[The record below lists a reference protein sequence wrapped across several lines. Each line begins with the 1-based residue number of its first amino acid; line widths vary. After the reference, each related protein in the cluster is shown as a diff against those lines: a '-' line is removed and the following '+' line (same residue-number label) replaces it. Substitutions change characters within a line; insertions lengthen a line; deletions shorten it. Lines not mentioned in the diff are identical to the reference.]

1 MDNTMLHDVR
11 IEKLSAEFTV
21 WDNTTPHGKYK
32 VKVYITPNGKYVA
45 YTNIQVRDEDGT
57 PYCGVGHGEDD
68 LSAMKDAVSSFNAMR
83 SDAKV
88 QNIEYSFIDPIEF

>member
-68 LSAMKDAVSSFNAMR
+68 LFKISSILSLIRSSFRIVKSKNG
-83 SDAKV
+83 
-88 QNIEYSFIDPIEF
+88 EYYFVKGF